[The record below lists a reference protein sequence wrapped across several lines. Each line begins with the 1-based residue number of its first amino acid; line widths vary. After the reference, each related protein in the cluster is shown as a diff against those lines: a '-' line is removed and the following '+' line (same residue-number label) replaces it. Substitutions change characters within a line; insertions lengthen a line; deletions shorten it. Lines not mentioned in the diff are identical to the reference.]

1 MSETPLFGPNV
12 VALGGG
18 HGLANSLRA
27 LRRVTQALTAIVG
40 VADDG
45 GSSGRLRAEF
55 GVLPPGDL
63 RMALAAL
70 CGEDT
75 WGQTWSNVVQ
85 HRFDGTGE
93 LAGHSLG
100 NLLITALW
108 QQSDDPVTG
117 LKWVASLLGAKGAV
131 LPCSTVPMSIHAT
144 VHDGEGR
151 PMEVHGQG
159 NIARL
164 TAPVDRVWVE
174 PEEPPAC
181 REALAAIAAAD
192 AIVLGPGSW
201 YTSVLPHVLISAQRR
216 ALAQA
221 PGRRILVMN
230 VNPTS
235 DRETFGL
242 TLDEHV
248 RILSRYAP
256 EIRIDT
262 VIADPK
268 HVPDRLAL
276 EDAARGIGGT
286 VHYADVESS
295 TPGTHDPDRLAA
307 ALRTALKSR

>member
-1 MSETPLFGPNV
+1 MTDAPIGPNV

-27 LRRVTQALTAIVG
+27 LRRVTEALTAVVG

-45 GSSGRLRAEF
+45 GSSGRIRAEF

-75 WGQTWSNVVQ
+75 WGKTWSDVIQ

-93 LAGHSLG
+93 LSGHSLG

-117 LKWVASLLGAKGAV
+117 LAWVASLLGAKGAV

-144 VHDGEGR
+144 IRDGSGQAVD
-151 PMEVHGQG
+151 VHGQG

-164 TAPVDRVWVE
+164 TAPVERVWVA
-174 PEEPPAC
+174 PDKPPAC
-181 REALAAIAAAD
+181 REALAAISAAD

-201 YTSVLPHVLISAQRR
+201 YTSVLPHLLIPEQRR
-216 ALAQA
+216 AIAHA
-221 PGRRILVMN
+221 AGRRILVMN
-230 VNPTS
+230 VNPTG

-242 TLDEHV
+242 TLDEHL
-248 RILSRYAP
+248 RILTRYAP
-256 EIRIDT
+256 EIRIDA

-268 HVPDRLAL
+268 HVPDRIAM
-276 EDAARGIGGT
+276 EEAARAIGGT
-286 VHYADVESS
+286 VYFADVESS
-295 TPGTHDPDRLAA
+295 TPGIHDPDRLAA
-307 ALRTALKSR
+307 ALHTALHAP

>member
-1 MSETPLFGPNV
+1 MNGAPPDPKV

-27 LRRVTQALTAIVG
+27 LRRVTEELTAVVG

-45 GSSGRLRAEF
+45 GSSGRIRTQF

-75 WGQTWSNVVQ
+75 WGRTWSDVIQ

-117 LKWVASLLGAKGAV
+117 LAWVASLLGAKGAV
-131 LPCSTVPMSIHAT
+131 LPCSTVPMSIHAS
-144 VHDGEGR
+144 VRNEAGVLLD
-151 PMEVHGQG
+151 VHGQG

-174 PEEPPAC
+174 PDEPPAC
-181 REALAAIAAAD
+181 SEALAAIGAAD
-192 AIVLGPGSW
+192 VIVLGPGSW
-201 YTSVLPHVLISAQRR
+201 YTSVLPHLLIPEQRR

-221 PGRRILVMN
+221 PGARILVMN
-230 VNPTS
+230 VNPTR

-248 RILSRYAP
+248 RILTRYAP

-268 HVPDRLAL
+268 HVPDRIAL
-276 EDAARGIGGT
+276 EDAVRDVGG
-286 VHYADVESS
+286 VVLYADVEAD
-295 TPGTHDPDRLAA
+295 TPGIHDPDLLAT
-307 ALRTALKSR
+307 ALRTALHGP